1 VRRGEIWT
9 VAGGPDYTGKP
20 RPAIVLQDDAF
31 AATASLTVCP
41 LTTQSVDAPLIRLPI
56 EPSERNRLR
65 TPSHVMADRITTMSK
80 KRLHEHLGRLSD
92 EDMVRVNRAVVV
104 FLGLA
109 GPASKTRRTDCH
121 PSCTTR
127 TVRRVRGARHVD
139 PTDRRSSSWPR

>member
-9 VAGGPDYTGKP
+9 VAGGPDYPGKP

-31 AATASLTVCP
+31 AATASITVCP

-65 TPSHVMADRITTMSK
+65 TPSHVMVDKITTMSK
-80 KRLHEHLGRLSD
+80 KKLHEQLGRLSD

-109 GPASKTRRTDCH
+109 GPASKDTPD
-121 PSCTTR
+121 
-127 TVRRVRGARHVD
+127 
-139 PTDRRSSSWPR
+139 